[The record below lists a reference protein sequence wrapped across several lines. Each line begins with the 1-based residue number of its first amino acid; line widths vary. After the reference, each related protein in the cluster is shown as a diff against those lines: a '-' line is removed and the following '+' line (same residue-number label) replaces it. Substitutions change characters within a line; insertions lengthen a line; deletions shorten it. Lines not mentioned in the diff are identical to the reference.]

1 MLQEVPQAV
10 ITFYSLNLINMVQII
25 SFEKKEN
32 SRTKET
38 YSVLVLQGE
47 PEILISKSSG
57 RPYISARKTTIPCA
71 LNENQAQALIGK
83 ELPGSIERVSCTPF
97 EVKLATGK
105 KVKIS
110 TAFQYLPPETANEKE
125 IAQ

>member
-1 MLQEVPQAV
+1 
-10 ITFYSLNLINMVQII
+10 MVQII
-25 SFEKKEN
+25 AFEKKEN

-47 PEILISKSSG
+47 PEVLISKSSG

-71 LNENQAQALIGK
+71 LEENQALALLGK

-105 KVKIS
+105 KVRIS
-110 TAFQYLPPETANEKE
+110 TAYQFLPAETINEKE
-125 IAQ
+125 VAQ